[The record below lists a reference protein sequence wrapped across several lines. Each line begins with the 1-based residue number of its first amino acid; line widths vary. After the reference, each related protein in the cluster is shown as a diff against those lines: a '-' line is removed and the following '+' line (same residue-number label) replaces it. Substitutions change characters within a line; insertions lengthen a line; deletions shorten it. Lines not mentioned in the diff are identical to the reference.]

1 MSVIE
6 NAIKMLHAKRA
17 AEAQARDGV
26 FASVRTGTGP
36 ARLAEKAFPAAPPA
50 RPARVIV
57 IDQVALRSAGLLPPE
72 HQERELAQQYR
83 QIKRPLIN
91 KAFGRGVAPIERGNI
106 IMIASAMAGEG
117 KTFISL
123 NLAFSIRLEEDASV
137 LLMDGDVANPRISR
151 LLGVAD
157 EKGILDVL
165 QDPSIDVE
173 SVILPTDV
181 PGLSL
186 LPAGRRAD
194 NATELLASARMTELV
209 TGLAG
214 GSSSRIVLFDSPPLL
229 LTTESHALAQL
240 AGQIVLVV
248 RADQTPQ
255 SAVLEAIDKIQEEKS
270 VALILNQ
277 SLRAASAGYYYGE
290 GSVSQEGA
298 SKA

>member
-26 FASVRTGTGP
+26 FASVRTGP
-36 ARLAEKAFPAAPPA
+36 ARRPELGAPTAVPA

-57 IDQVALRSAGLLPPE
+57 IDQTALRSAGLLPPE

-83 QIKRPLIN
+83 QIKRPLVN
-91 KAFGRGVAPIERGNI
+91 KAFGRGTARPERGNV

-123 NLAFSIRLEEDASV
+123 NLAFSIRLEEDISV

-151 LLGVAD
+151 LLGVAE

-165 QDPSIDVE
+165 QDPNLDVE

-194 NATELLASARMTELV
+194 NATELLASTRMSELV
-209 TGLAG
+209 ARLADRN
-214 GSSSRIVLFDSPPLL
+214 SSRIVLFDSPPLL

-240 AGQIVLVV
+240 AGQVVLVV

-255 SAVLEAIDKIQEEKS
+255 SAVLEALETMPEEKPI
-270 VALILNQ
+270 ALVLNQ
-277 SLRAASAGYYYGE
+277 SMRHGNSGYYYGGGSAPAVSE
-290 GSVSQEGA
+290 G
-298 SKA
+298 KA